1 MGNLLN
7 KNDVSKVDRDH
18 TLQPESHAPEK
29 HEYKTDEQMAIP
41 SNTSPISGLD
51 IDASQLKRKV
61 FNKSFPELHDEFD
74 ELFKKH
80 GAKLSQVKS
89 GRMKVQAVQR
99 SSSVGSSRE
108 ISQNDLKLERFKI
121 KTIDLGGDIKQ
132 GQGHNGNGGQHDKT
146 KTKGGGSK

>member
-29 HEYKTDEQMAIP
+29 HEYKNPTDDQMVIIP
-41 SNTSPISGLD
+41 SNTSSISGLD
-51 IDASQLKRKV
+51 IDASQLKRSMLHKNDGDMCENCYAIHKKAVGKAVDPRLLTILEFSRQLYVRKQVV
-61 FNKSFPELHDEFD
+61 FEKSFPELHDEFV

-89 GRMKVQAVQR
+89 AA
-99 SSSVGSSRE
+99 
-108 ISQNDLKLERFKI
+108 
-121 KTIDLGGDIKQ
+121 
-132 GQGHNGNGGQHDKT
+132 
-146 KTKGGGSK
+146 